1 MIITAESGA
10 SKTDWIIDGTPFRTK
25 GINCSVMSEREIASV
40 VSAIAG
46 HVRSSMES
54 DRAGNGVSL
63 WFYGAGLV
71 SDGQVRKMTEVLQEF
86 FPGAAVHCASDLLAA
101 ARALWGDEPGIVAI
115 LGTGSNS
122 CSYNGKYITANVLP
136 GGYILGDEG
145 GGVSLGRKFI
155 SDYIKELVPDD
166 LAEEFRSAYRLKY
179 PDIVDSV
186 YKGQNPAGFLASFAP
201 FIIEAA
207 GRSAYAETL
216 VRENLRSFVTRS
228 LLSYRQDGAAMR
240 VGVAGSVGYVCRSFL
255 EELGTEY
262 GMDFCRF
269 IQSPITALA
278 DYHSRKNSNFASVSH

>member
-166 LAEEFRSAYRLKY
+166 LAEEFCSAYRLKY

-186 YKGQNPAGFLASFAP
+186 YRGQNPAGFLASFAP

-207 GRSAYAETL
+207 GRSVYAETL

-228 LLSYRQDGAAMR
+228 LLAYRQDGVAMR
-240 VGVAGSVGYVCRSFL
+240 VGVAGSVGYVCRRFL

-269 IQSPITALA
+269 IQSPIAALA